1 MAKCL
6 QVELRNVGLD
16 KSGPDGSYAR
26 EINLK
31 TVPVVHALSR
41 K

>member
-1 MAKCL
+1 MAKRLKAEFC
-6 QVELRNVGLD
+6 NVDLG
-16 KSGPDGSYAR
+16 KSGPGYSYAR

-31 TVPVVHALSR
+31 TVPGVYALSR